1 MANLLETAAQAGS
14 FSTFLEA
21 VNKCDLASTLTA
33 EGSLTLL
40 IPTNDAFTKLPEGT
54 LDALLEDVTKLKKVL
69 MYHVVF
75 GDVRSQDLAEIDE
88 APTVEGSIIAVDHSS
103 NGITVNDVRVL
114 KTDMLADNGVIHEIE
129 GVLMPAIVA
138 GHS

>member
-21 VNKCDLASTLTA
+21 VKKCDLASTLNA

-54 LDALLEDVTKLKKVL
+54 LDGLLEDVTKLKKVL

-88 APTVEGSIIAVDHSS
+88 APTAEGSVIAVDHS

-114 KTDMLADNGVIHEIE
+114 KTDILADNGVIHEIE
-129 GVLMPAIVA
+129 GVLMPAMLA

>member
-21 VNKCDLASTLTA
+21 VNKCDLAPTLNA

-40 IPTNDAFTKLPEGT
+40 IPTDDAFAKLPEGT
-54 LDALLEDVTKLKKVL
+54 LEALLEDVTKLKQVL

-88 APTVEGSIIAVDHSS
+88 APTAEGSVIAVDHS
-103 NGITVNDVRVL
+103 NGITVNNVRVL
-114 KTDMLADNGVIHEIE
+114 KTDMLADNGVIHGIE
-129 GVLMPAIVA
+129 GVLMPAILA

>member
-21 VNKCDLASTLTA
+21 VNKCDLASTLNA

-88 APTVEGSIIAVDHSS
+88 APTAEGSVIAVDQS

-114 KTDMLADNGVIHEIE
+114 KTDILADNGVIHEIE
-129 GVLMPAIVA
+129 GVLMPAILA

>member
-21 VNKCDLASTLTA
+21 VKQCDLTSTLDA
-33 EGSLTLL
+33 DGSLTLL
-40 IPTNDAFTKLPEGT
+40 IPTDDAFAKLPAGT
-54 LDALLEDVTKLKKVL
+54 LDALLADVPKLKQVL

-75 GDVRSQDLAEIDE
+75 GDVRSQDLSEIDE
-88 APTVEGSIIAVDHSS
+88 APTAEGSVIAVDHS
-103 NGITVNDVRVL
+103 NGITVNNVRVI
-114 KTDMLADNGVIHEIE
+114 KTDLLADNGVIHAIE
-129 GVLMPAIVA
+129 GVLMPAMLA